1 METAQTYLDEALD
14 LSKMELSMLTDGDVA
29 QAEALAQDRARL
41 MEMAWRGRTRVCK
54 EQFLE
59 KMELLKTVHE
69 RAQNEAKRLHKLLKD
84 DLIRTRKQKTMF
96 SSYRPSTVHSTREA
110 RFISK
115 QG

>member
-1 METAQTYLDEALD
+1 MESAETYLDEALN
-14 LSKMELSMLTDGDVA
+14 LSRLELSMLTDGDVV
-29 QAEALAQDRARL
+29 QAEALAQDRAKL

-59 KMELLKTVHE
+59 KLEVLKTVHE

-84 DLIRTRKQKTMF
+84 DLIRTRKQGMMLT
-96 SSYRPSTVHSTREA
+96 SYRPSAAHSMQEA